1 MEDAGGK
8 KKSSGKK
15 RGAGFHPQ
23 DDLQLAKSWI
33 AVSEDPIKGTD
44 QTKDSFWS
52 SVKEHGG
59 FETRTPDGLRQRW
72 GVVSRAVSKFCGI
85 MTNLQ
90 NKNQSGTTDEDK
102 LDKAAVIFKQDEG
115 KEFRFLACYDVLS
128 FCPKFS
134 VDLGNSV
141 GAASTS
147 AASTSTASPSAANSY
162 AESPTGRPCG
172 RDKSKFL
179 SNNASNIHALELRRA
194 EALERIASAAEVKA
208 KVFTEYKNELRQKNV
223 IQIATTRLDD
233 LDPISRKI
241 MIIEK
246 QRVLQELTVSNNSLN
261 TDSSNISSR
270 IDGTQSLCAMLTPKD
285 DPESVNHAT
294 VPDDDIFQK
303 FIEIDNEL
311 SEEENFSEN

>member
-52 SVKEHGG
+52 SVKDHGR

-90 NKNQSGTTDEDK
+90 NKNQCGTTDEDK

-115 KEFRFLACYDVLS
+115 KEFRFLACYAS
-128 FCPKFS
+128 AR
-134 VDLGNSV
+134 NSV
-141 GAASTS
+141 LILEIAWELLV
-147 AASTSTASPSAANSY
+147 P
-162 AESPTGRPCG
+162 PLLVPPLRVPLLLVRPP
-172 RDKSKFL
+172 
-179 SNNASNIHALELRRA
+179 
-194 EALERIASAAEVKA
+194 
-208 KVFTEYKNELRQKNV
+208 
-223 IQIATTRLDD
+223 QI
-233 LDPISRKI
+233 
-241 MIIEK
+241 
-246 QRVLQELTVSNNSLN
+246 
-261 TDSSNISSR
+261 
-270 IDGTQSLCAMLTPKD
+270 LTPK
-285 DPESVNHAT
+285 VQLVVHADVISRNSSQT
-294 VPDDDIFQK
+294 TPATFMPWNCD
-303 FIEIDNEL
+303 EL
-311 SEEENFSEN
+311 KHLNALRRLPK